1 MPLEDS
7 GIGQEAP
14 LCDIK
19 RPPTSRSQTG
29 RVATPPWEADVIR
42 MVSALAIALVL
53 ASARI
58 AGAQSATPSDTT
70 SHAPASPT
78 PSASPTISPP
88 KVTGYVQA
96 RATVERKIGL
106 TATVNRVRLG
116 ADGSL
121 PNRFTYRV
129 MVEYEASGTVRTA
142 AVVSLRDAYIRW
154 TRDWLAVQAGQ
165 FKTPFSRN
173 FVTSLSLLETT
184 DRPAVVDTLAT
195 KRDIGVMAE
204 YLPRPEAS
212 LSLGV
217 FNGEGQ
223 NLPANRDSTVL
234 LVSRAVLRPIAQLS
248 VGASGAAYQSDSTRW
263 GFEASYEDRGA
274 IVRAE
279 WIAQHRRG
287 HSPNDEG
294 WYVLGGYRVV
304 PWAQLVVMQEDLIR
318 DYIGPT
324 ARNRA
329 TTVGAN
335 LDLGAGRTRLTV
347 EYVAR
352 RSGPAQ
358 TSRRTGIAQLQVR
371 F

>member
-1 MPLEDS
+1 MR
-7 GIGQEAP
+7 EASVN
-14 LCDIK
+14 
-19 RPPTSRSQTG
+19 RT
-29 RVATPPWEADVIR
+29 
-42 MVSALAIALVL
+42 VSALAVVLVL
-53 ASARI
+53 AAARA
-58 AGAQSATPSDTT
+58 AGAQSAAPPDTT
-70 SHAPASPT
+70 PHVPAPSAAP
-78 PSASPTISPP
+78 ASPTISPP
-88 KVTGYVQA
+88 KLTGYMQA
-96 RATVERKIGL
+96 RATVEKEIGL
-106 TATVNRVRLG
+106 TATLNRVRFG
-116 ADGSL
+116 AEGSL
-121 PNRFTYRV
+121 PNRFAYRV
-129 MVEYEASGTVRTA
+129 MVEYEASGNARTA
-142 AVVSLRDAYIRW
+142 AGVSLRDAYIRW
-154 TRDWLAVQAGQ
+154 TRDGLAVQAGQ

-173 FVTSLSLLETT
+173 FVTSLSLLETV

-234 LVSRAVLRPIAQLS
+234 FVSRAVLRPMAQLS
-248 VGASGAAYQSDSTRW
+248 VGASGAAYESDSTRW
-263 GFEASYEDRGA
+263 GFEASYEEHGA
-274 IVRAE
+274 IVRGE
-279 WIAQHRRG
+279 WIAQHRRSHG
-287 HSPNDEG
+287 PNDEG
-294 WYVLGGYRVV
+294 WFVLGAMRVV
-304 PWAQLVVMQEDLIR
+304 PWVQLVVMQEDLIR
-318 DYIGPT
+318 SYIGPA

-358 TSRRTGIAQLQVR
+358 TSRRQGIAQLQVR

>member
-1 MPLEDS
+1 M
-7 GIGQEAP
+7 
-14 LCDIK
+14 K
-19 RPPTSRSQTG
+19 RT
-29 RVATPPWEADVIR
+29 
-42 MVSALAIALVL
+42 VSALAIALVL
-53 ASARI
+53 APARV
-58 AGAQSATPSDTT
+58 AAAQSASPADTASQAT
-70 SHAPASPT
+70 APPAPASAPT
-78 PSASPTISPP
+78 VSPP
-88 KVTGYVQA
+88 RLTGYVQA
-96 RATVERKIGL
+96 RATMEEKVGL
-106 TATVNRVRLG
+106 TATVNRVRVG
-116 ADGSL
+116 ADGAL
-121 PNRFTYRV
+121 PNRFTYRI
-129 MVEYEASGTVRTA
+129 MVEYEASGTARTA
-142 AVVSLRDAYIRW
+142 AGVSLRDAYIRW

-173 FVTSLSLLETT
+173 FVTSLSLLETA

-234 LVSRAVLRPIAQLS
+234 FVSRAVLRPIAQLA

-263 GFEASYEDRGA
+263 GFEANYEDRGA

-287 HSPNDEG
+287 LGPNDEG

-304 PWAQLVVMQEDLIR
+304 PWAQLVVQQEDLIR
-318 DYIGPT
+318 DYIGPA

-335 LDLGAGRTRLTV
+335 LDLGAGRTRLSV

-358 TSRRTGIAQLQVR
+358 ASRRTGLAQLQVR